1 MSAWL
6 TRLGALALA
15 ILVVADVARDLRES
29 WTNSPYASHGPL
41 AGLFAA
47 YAAWR
52 LRTALPPERWR
63 PRLAAALAGM
73 VTVIVLVAG
82 HALGAL
88 SLRAAA
94 LPLTVLTIILLAY
107 GCPGVRVL
115 AFPLVFLVAVVP
127 LPAGWLAMLSSASQH
142 AAAGAAHRALDLC
155 GIPVVREGLTLHIG
169 RVDLAVTEACNGLRF
184 LFASALVGLAIA
196 WALSRRRPTER
207 ALVVALALMAG
218 VAANLV
224 RVTGTALLA
233 WVEPTA
239 VMGTP
244 HLVFGKAVYLAVGI
258 AVALAG
264 ATLLR
269 RSIRAA

>member
-6 TRLGALALA
+6 ARLCALALA
-15 ILVVADVARDLRES
+15 TLVVADVARDLRES
-29 WTNSPYASHGPL
+29 WAGSPYASHGPL
-41 AGLFAA
+41 VGLFAA

-63 PRLAAALAGM
+63 LGLPAALAGV
-73 VTVIVLVAG
+73 VTVAALAAG
-82 HALGAL
+82 HVLAAL

-94 LPLTVLTIILLAY
+94 LPLAVLTITLLAY
-107 GCPGVRVL
+107 GRPGVRVL
-115 AFPLVFLVAVVP
+115 AFPVVFLVAVVP
-127 LPAGWLAMLSSASQH
+127 LPAVWLAMLSSASQH
-142 AAAGAAHRALDLC
+142 VAAAVAHRALDLC

-184 LFASALVGLAIA
+184 LLASALVGLATA
-196 WALSRRRPTER
+196 WALSRRRLTER
-207 ALVVALALMAG
+207 ALVVALALLAG

-224 RVTGTALLA
+224 RVTGTAILA

-239 VMGTP
+239 VTGTP

-258 AVALAG
+258 AVALTG

-269 RSIRAA
+269 RSVRAA